1 MTAPTTPNPV
11 VLLVQPTRDDGLEMY
26 EEFLRHEGLTPI
38 PVSSGRDA
46 LTLAPRA
53 DVIVTGILLP
63 GSFDGVELVAQLR
76 RDERTK
82 AIPIIVLTAC
92 AWDSERERA
101 EMAGCD
107 LFLSKPC
114 LPHDLLV
121 AVRRLLAHSKLRPLR
136 GQPAKA
142 DLHAGERRDVP
153 APAPER
159 KRSHRK

>member
-1 MTAPTTPNPV
+1 MTAPATPNLV

-26 EEFLRHEGLTPI
+26 EEFLRYEGLTPI
-38 PVSSGRDA
+38 PVSSARDA

-76 RDERTK
+76 RDERTRE
-82 AIPIIVLTAC
+82 IPIVVLTAC
-92 AWDSERERA
+92 AWDSERKRA

-107 LFLSKPC
+107 LFLAKPC

-121 AVRRLLAHSKLRPLR
+121 AVRGLLARSKLRHLR
-136 GQPAKA
+136 GHPAKA
-142 DLHAGERRDVP
+142 DSHAGESRNVP
-153 APAPER
+153 ATAPVR